1 MIFTQSEIN
10 AINAKNEINMR
21 EDCLQLIREKFGK
34 DRVFTDEE
42 VSEIF
47 VWLSYQTVFV
57 PKDLKLSFRRE

>member
-1 MIFTQSEIN
+1 MFTQEEIN
-10 AINAKNEINMR
+10 SINVKTDLNMR
-21 EDCLQLIREKFGK
+21 LDALDLIRGKFGK
-34 DRVFTDEE
+34 DKVFTDEE